1 MNRKLVQGLIFGA
14 LAFGFAAPASAHHS
28 FAMFDR
34 TKTIK
39 LSGTVKQYDWTNP
52 HAYIWLD
59 VVDKGT
65 TTTWAIESASPGILV
80 RHGWTKD
87 TMKPGDKVDIDVN
100 PLKDGRNGGSFV
112 RAYFPDGTTMTT
124 GSGAQEPGA
133 KDN

>member
-1 MNRKLVQGLIFGA
+1 MNRKLIQGLIVGA
-14 LAFGFAAPASAHHS
+14 MIASTAVPAMAHHS

-34 TKTIK
+34 TKTMK

-59 VVDKGT
+59 VVDKGA

-80 RHGWTKD
+80 RHGWTKS
-87 TMKPGDKVDIDVN
+87 TLKPGDKVDIEIN
-100 PLKDGRNGGSFV
+100 PLKDGRDGGAFV
-112 RAYFPDGTTMTT
+112 RLYLPDGTTMTT
-124 GSGAQEPGA
+124 GSGAQVPGL

>member
-1 MNRKLVQGLIFGA
+1 MNRKLIQGLIVGA
-14 LAFGFAAPASAHHS
+14 MIASTAVPAMAHHS

-34 TKTIK
+34 TKTMK

-59 VVDKGT
+59 VVDKGA

-80 RHGWTKD
+80 RHGWTKS
-87 TMKPGDKVDIDVN
+87 TLKPGDKVDIEIN
-100 PLKDGRNGGSFV
+100 PLKDGRDGGAFV
-112 RAYFPDGTTMTT
+112 RLYLPDGTTMTT
-124 GSGAQEPGA
+124 GSGAQEPGL